1 MNAIDQYQKE
11 PDVDRMLS
19 AFFKS
24 EMPGAFPPLKL
35 PAGQSNGNMP
45 MPVAA
50 NLASGQW
57 NASVVKSRLSLAA
70 SVALL
75 VGGCWYVSS
84 QIGGEPAERPA
95 TGKGDLSAK
104 IPKEL
109 LKAQQEGL
117 KNP

>member
-24 EMPGAFPPLKL
+24 EMPASFPRLKM
-35 PAGQSNGNMP
+35 PAGQSNMP
-45 MPVAA
+45 MPVAD

-57 NASVVKSRLSLAA
+57 NASVVKSKLALAA

-75 VGGCWYVSS
+75 VGGCLYVSS
-84 QIGGEPAERPA
+84 QIGEPAERPTA
-95 TGKGDLSAK
+95 GKGDLSAK
-104 IPKEL
+104 VPKEL
-109 LKAQQEGL
+109 LKAQKEAL
-117 KNP
+117 KNPTMP

>member
-1 MNAIDQYQKE
+1 MNATEQYQKE

-24 EMPGAFPPLKL
+24 EMPDPFPRLKL
-35 PAGQSNGNMP
+35 SAGQSNMP

-50 NLASGQW
+50 NQW

-75 VGGCWYVSS
+75 VGGCLYVSS
-84 QIGGEPAERPA
+84 QIGEPGERPTA
-95 TGKGDLSAK
+95 GKGDLSAK
-104 IPKEL
+104 VPKEL
-109 LKAQQEGL
+109 LKAQKEAL
-117 KNP
+117 KNPTMP